1 MTYAQRAVAIA
12 LAIAADNR
20 KGYVW
25 GGWGPNGYDC
35 GHLIIAAYQ
44 QAGLPV
50 RSAGASHTGNMRA
63 AFLACGARDVTRQV
77 NLATGAGMRP
87 GDVCVKTTSHAV
99 MFVGGG
105 KVVQARSDYD
115 GRPGDSSGREIAVG
129 PYYNWTPGGWDVVLR
144 PPAGTAAGAS
154 GTVQNAKSAPTP
166 NGSTP
171 DSTPGAYTVT
181 VRKGDTLGAIAARH
195 GTTVAKLATLNG
207 IKKPYVIHVGQVLR
221 LASAGDPAPATGQAQ
236 LIPPVPDVGQS
247 VETTP
252 GGSTEAAPVERT
264 YTIRKGDSLWSIAR
278 RLLGD
283 GARCGEIAKI
293 NNITN
298 ANRIYPG
305 QLLRIPEA

>member
-35 GHLIIAAYQ
+35 AHLIIAAYQ

-63 AFLACGARDVTRQV
+63 AFLTCGARDVTRQV
-77 NLATGAGMRP
+77 NLATGAGMQP
-87 GDVCVKTTSHAV
+87 GDVLVNQASHAA
-99 MFVGGG
+99 MFIGNGRI
-105 KVVQARSDYD
+105 VQARSDFD
-115 GRPGDSSGREIAVG
+115 GMPGDSSGREIAVG
-129 PYYNWTPGGWDVVLR
+129 PYYNWSPGGWDFVLR

-154 GTVQNAKSAPTP
+154 SAAQNAKSAPA
-166 NGSTP
+166 STG
-171 DSTPGAYTVT
+171 STPGAYTVT
-181 VRKGDTLGAIAARH
+181 VRTGDTLGAIAARH
-195 GTTVAKLATLNG
+195 GTTVAQLATLNG
-207 IKKPYVIHVGQVLR
+207 IKNPDVIHVGQVLR
-221 LASAGDPAPATGQAQ
+221 LPSDGDPAPATGQAQ